1 MSKQTQDALREGL
14 ADGIGFVAGA
24 LGGWLLGQ
32 QFGLDFVN
40 TPGYG
45 VPQLL
50 SLALIV
56 AGSGAGRWLLRR
68 LLVTPKP

>member
-1 MSKQTQDALREGL
+1 MSKQTEAALREGL
-14 ADGIGFVAGA
+14 ADGIGFLVGA

-45 VPQLL
+45 LPQIA
-50 SLALIV
+50 SLVLIV
-56 AGSGAGRWLLRR
+56 AGSGLGRWLLRR
-68 LLVTPKP
+68 LLIKSKP